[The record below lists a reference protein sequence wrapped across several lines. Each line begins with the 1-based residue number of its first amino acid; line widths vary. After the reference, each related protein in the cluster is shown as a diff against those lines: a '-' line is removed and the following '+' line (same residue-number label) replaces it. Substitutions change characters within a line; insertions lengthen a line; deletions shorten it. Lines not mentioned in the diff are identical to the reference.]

1 MRNLSGFFA
10 MTFKVNEKD
19 NKIMLELCS
28 EFKLKDTTTISLSSN
43 CFVVIVDYVDI
54 CMSCLIWDQP
64 FSTYAKFPEELTFL
78 PCWHA
83 HVHVYQGARNVSVW
97 ENYAYVLN
105 EGFLFCQLT
114 VL

>member
-28 EFKLKDTTTISLSSN
+28 GFKLKDTRTISLSSN
-43 CFVVIVDYVDI
+43 CFVVIVDFVDI

-64 FSTYAKFPEELTFL
+64 FSTYAKSPEELTFL
-78 PCWHA
+78 TCWHA

-97 ENYAYVLN
+97 ENSAYVLN
-105 EGFLFCQLT
+105 EEFLFCQLT